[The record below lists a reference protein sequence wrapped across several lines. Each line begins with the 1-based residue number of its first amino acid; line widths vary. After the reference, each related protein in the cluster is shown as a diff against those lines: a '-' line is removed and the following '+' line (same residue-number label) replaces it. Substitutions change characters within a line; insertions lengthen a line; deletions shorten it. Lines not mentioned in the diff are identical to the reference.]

1 MSEEVWS
8 ARDCS
13 PDAIEAALRQL
24 LHLRYEQHEGY
35 VPARV
40 LNMVAIV
47 DREWKGEIQNRLEG
61 VGRYHASRTILVAVE
76 PGRTTL
82 DAWASLH
89 SDVDLVAPGQLPDAA
104 DCEPHQRRRHH
115 AEQRIR
121 HLGRE
126 REALPGGHKN
136 GQGDRDDRHQY
147 WPRIRC

>member
-13 PDAIEAALRQL
+13 PDTIEAALRRL
-24 LHLRYEQHEGY
+24 LHMRYEQHEGY

-76 PGRTTL
+76 PGRSTL

-89 SDVDLVAPGQLPDAA
+89 SDVELLEPGQF
-104 DCEPHQRRRHH
+104 
-115 AEQRIR
+115 
-121 HLGRE
+121 
-126 REALPGGHKN
+126 ALTH
-136 GQGDRDDRHQY
+136 
-147 WPRIRC
+147 